1 MNQDWKLR
9 GGNGKSPDTAKLQ
22 GHLALSMSNNL
33 GMPWFLGWIS
43 LNPPLRSWPVWLS
56 TSELTIFLS
65 PFHCEQPLI
74 LSKSA
79 YGVGYVRNTHH
90 HFKTPSLE
98 KAIAIPNF
106 ERLQTPKV
114 KWVSKKENTQKPS
127 SDLSSCGMKHNQ
139 TRVKPCWIKQNISQM
154 KSCFESPKFELFV
167 VLLCAPRVW

>member
-65 PFHCEQPLI
+65 PFHCEQPLTTYSFQI
-74 LSKSA
+74 RLCCGLLA
-79 YGVGYVRNTHH
+79 QY
-90 HFKTPSLE
+90 TPPCQDT
-98 KAIAIPNF
+98 IPNF
-106 ERLQTPKV
+106 EMRLQTPKV